1 MVRVV
6 QYTKHFD
13 PDEWKTMALTED
25 LHARALALAPGEH
38 LNIGSVRGLPTMIL
52 NKPWRGYSMHQQR
65 IGGGKSGVRIFE
77 ISPQTSFGVPSIDL
91 EAGCPFSF
99 VAPHLQVGSAQSP
112 PPPAPLARS
121 HPPLTRRDACAAGA
135 TSGTQDRA
143 DQAAVKP

>member
-112 PPPAPLARS
+112 PPPPPPP
-121 HPPLTRRDACAAGA
+121 PPLTPASDA
-135 TSGTQDRA
+135 T
-143 DQAAVKP
+143 